1 MNNRGNLV
9 GLGVMAVAA
18 VAVAAGSQPI
28 YHAIQEAKLKN
39 AAGGEEIRVL
49 TGEAEGYGGPIS
61 VSVTMAGDRIIDL
74 EITGGSETPDI
85 GGTAMA
91 SLKEAIL
98 SSQSLEGVD
107 AVSGATWTSK
117 GVFEA
122 IRVAMGE
129 TAGDGAGTDS
139 ALAAQ
144 EEIQASELTHG
155 LGFYSNG
162 RLGPGSDDQDAGV
175 YSFNEV
181 VAYVLFD
188 NEGTIL
194 DLEVDQLE
202 VAPPN
207 YDGATMP
214 EFTGFP
220 GQSYNADEDHDAVV
234 DGVWEQTDD
243 QFLAQVDSW
252 QTKRERGSSYKLNSG
267 SWSDEMDI
275 FEEYFKG
282 MTIDQLQE
290 WYDTY
295 CSDVNGRPLF
305 GTSENEE
312 DMAKFAALSEE
323 DVAGLDAISGA
334 TMSLNDAHGNILG
347 AIVKA
352 YDNRRPVEAEKIA
365 KIGLG
370 ITNTGR
376 LGPGSDDQGVGVY
389 SFNTQA
395 SGVCFNEDGTIA
407 AVYTDVME
415 VATPNYDGASMP
427 GLTGFPGQ
435 SYNADQDHDAVVDTV
450 LEQTEDS
457 FLAEIDSWQT
467 KRERGTSYKLNSGT
481 WTDEMNIFED
491 FFKGMT
497 TEEVSSWF
505 AAYCSDVNGRPLFG
519 TSENEKDIAKYDAFT
534 DEEKSG
540 LDAISGA
547 TMSLR
552 DSHGDILG
560 SIEKAGANAKDTNIT
575 VGP

>member
-117 GVFEA
+117 CVFEA

-202 VAPPN
+202 VATPN

-214 EFTGFP
+214 DFTGFP
-220 GQSYNADEDHDAVV
+220 GQSCNADEDHDAVV

-267 SWSDEMDI
+267 TWSDEMDI

-305 GTSENEE
+305 GTSENGE

-407 AVYTDVME
+407 AVFTDVME

-505 AAYCSDVNGRPLFG
+505 DAYCSDVNGRPLFG